1 MNKTLDFVRNTIVEK
16 KRNDFPLIV
25 GINGIDTSG
34 KTYLSKII
42 EKELKLLGYTVQVIH
57 VDDFHNPIPIRFSGK
72 DQIDDYYNFSFDFKK
87 LVDEVLEPIKSK
99 HKLSKTITHLN
110 LATDKF
116 EIEKRYKVSTD
127 TIVILEGVFIFKDEI
142 RKYLDYN
149 IFIQISEREM
159 NKRAFERDANVIGNE
174 ESVMFDYKNKY
185 FPTQQKYLK
194 LFPPEVYAHMIINN
208 NDWNNPEIIK

>member
-1 MNKTLDFVRNTIVEK
+1 MNKILDVVRKTIVEK
-16 KRNDFPLIV
+16 KRKNFPLIV

-42 EKELKLLGYTVQVIH
+42 EKELKILGYPVQVIH

-72 DQIDDYYNFSFDFKK
+72 DQLDDYYNFSFDFEK
-87 LVDEVLEPIKSK
+87 LVDEILEPIKRE
-99 HKLSKTITHLN
+99 HKLSKTLTHLN

-116 EIEKRYKVSTD
+116 EIEKLYEVSTN

-142 RKYLDYN
+142 RKYLDYT
-149 IFIQISEREM
+149 IFIQISKREM
-159 NKRAFERDANVIGNE
+159 NKRAFERDANTIGSE
-174 ESVMFDYKNKY
+174 ESVMFDYENKY
-185 FPTQQKYLK
+185 FPTQQKYLA
-194 LFPPEVYAHMIINN
+194 LFPPEVYANIIINN